1 MVRRLPVF
9 KGYVVDLRLKQFRKV
24 LNEKIIFLDF
34 NSEKGER
41 LLSEYI
47 NSLSLDSLEFN
58 EIKEN
63 IRF

>member
-47 NSLSLDSLEFN
+47 NSLSLDSMEFN

>member
-9 KGYVVDLRLKQFRKV
+9 KGSVVDLRLKQFRKV

-47 NSLSLDSLEFN
+47 NSLSLDSMEFN